1 MAEKLTTIALDADD
15 TLWHTE
21 RMFQM
26 TQTRF
31 AALLAPFADIET
43 LEARLLEAELR
54 NLGHYGFG
62 VKGFVLSMIETAI
75 GVTKDAVTGDVI
87 AELLE
92 AGQQMLADP
101 IELFDGVADAVAEL
115 AEHRPLILIT
125 KGDLLDQERK
135 IAQSGLGDHF
145 EAVEIVSHKTPD
157 TYAAVFSRL
166 GIDPTLTM
174 MVGDS
179 LKSDVHPLLELGGW
193 ATHIPHDYNW
203 SLEHAE
209 PPLGHPRFHQITQLA
224 DLPQLIATF
233 R

>member
-31 AALLAPFADIET
+31 AALLAPFADIKT

-75 GVTKDAVTGDVI
+75 EVTEGRVTGDVI

-101 IELFDGVADAVAEL
+101 IELFDGVADTVAEL
-115 AEHRPLILIT
+115 AKHRPLILIT

-135 IAQSGLGDHF
+135 IAQSGLGDYF

-166 GIDPTLTM
+166 RIDPTQTM

-193 ATHIPHDYNW
+193 GTHIPHDYNW